1 MYIHRKRNKNTS
13 KSSDLKKTTF
23 TAFDSRHLHIRK
35 KRFRRCKLVTNS
47 CFLARIMKSL
57 ITLANRLKFLA
68 IEGQRRQIKLA
79 NVKKGWRER
88 DGLHDTIKGVR

>member
-1 MYIHRKRNKNTS
+1 M
-13 KSSDLKKTTF
+13 
-23 TAFDSRHLHIRK
+23 
-35 KRFRRCKLVTNS
+35 NS
-47 CFLARIMKSL
+47 CFLVRIMKSL

>member
-1 MYIHRKRNKNTS
+1 MQIGNEFLINVECNEF
-13 KSSDLKKTTF
+13 L
-23 TAFDSRHLHIRK
+23 
-35 KRFRRCKLVTNS
+35 
-47 CFLARIMKSL
+47 FLARIMKSL

-88 DGLHDTIKGVR
+88 DGLHDTILKGVRLSYLLLHCIGLLL

>member
-1 MYIHRKRNKNTS
+1 MQIGNEFLINVECNEF
-13 KSSDLKKTTF
+13 L
-23 TAFDSRHLHIRK
+23 
-35 KRFRRCKLVTNS
+35 
-47 CFLARIMKSL
+47 FLARIMNL
-57 ITLANRLKFLA
+57 ITPANRLKFLA

>member
-1 MYIHRKRNKNTS
+1 MQIGNEFLINVECNEF
-13 KSSDLKKTTF
+13 L
-23 TAFDSRHLHIRK
+23 
-35 KRFRRCKLVTNS
+35 
-47 CFLARIMKSL
+47 FLARIMKSL
-57 ITLANRLKFLA
+57 ITPANRLKCLA

>member
-1 MYIHRKRNKNTS
+1 MQIGNEFLINVECNEF
-13 KSSDLKKTTF
+13 L
-23 TAFDSRHLHIRK
+23 
-35 KRFRRCKLVTNS
+35 
-47 CFLARIMKSL
+47 FLARIMKSL

-68 IEGQRRQIKLA
+68 IEGQRRQIKLT

>member
-1 MYIHRKRNKNTS
+1 M
-13 KSSDLKKTTF
+13 
-23 TAFDSRHLHIRK
+23 
-35 KRFRRCKLVTNS
+35 NS

-88 DGLHDTIKGVR
+88 DGLHETIKGVR